1 MCSFCLT
8 ILLGIWYEPLMKSN
22 YGSFYGLKGVAK
34 HMFDILPVRSFW
46 QVLAEWSAASFKLC
60 MFDGKLELGS
70 NQ

>member
-1 MCSFCLT
+1 
-8 ILLGIWYEPLMKSN
+8 MKSN